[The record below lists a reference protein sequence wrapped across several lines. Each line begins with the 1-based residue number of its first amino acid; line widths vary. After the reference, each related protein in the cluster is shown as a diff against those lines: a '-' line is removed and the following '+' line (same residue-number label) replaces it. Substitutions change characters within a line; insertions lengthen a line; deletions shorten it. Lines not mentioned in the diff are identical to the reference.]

1 MKPQSH
7 KTNQS
12 RAVAVTRYNEVWRW
26 VSVVIVLIMMVFAA
40 RVVAQTPE
48 ERGLEI
54 AIEADTRDTGFQD
67 SQSTLTMVLRNRHGE
82 ETTRELR
89 NRVLEVDN
97 DGDKTLVI
105 FDTPRDVKGTAFLSY
120 THKEGDDDQWLYLPA
135 LKRVKRISSSNK
147 SGPFVGS
154 EFAYEDIASQEV
166 EKYTYKYVGDE
177 EVDGLMCFKV
187 ESYPVD
193 KKSGYT
199 KRITWVDQQEYR
211 AMKVEFYDKKSELL
225 KTLTYKG
232 YQHYIDDYWR
242 PDEMHMVN
250 HQTGKSTTLLWR
262 DYEFQTGLTDRD
274 FDKNALARAR

>member
-1 MKPQSH
+1 MKRQSH
-7 KTNQS
+7 SKS
-12 RAVAVTRYNEVWRW
+12 VALVRSNELWRW
-26 VSVVIVLIMMVFAA
+26 ISVVIVLVMMVFAA
-40 RVVAQTPE
+40 RVVAQDKTPE
-48 ERGLEI
+48 QRGLEI
-54 AIEADTRDTGFQD
+54 ALEQDKRDVGFKD
-67 SQSTLTMVLRNRHGE
+67 SQSTLTMILRNRHGE

-89 NRVLEVDN
+89 NRTLEVDA

-120 THKEGDDDQWLYLPA
+120 THKEGNDDQWLYLPA

-166 EKYTYKYVGDE
+166 EKYNWKYIGDE
-177 EVDGLMCFKV
+177 DVDGMTCFIV

-199 KRITWVDQQEYR
+199 KRIAWVDQAEYR
-211 AMKVEFYDKKSELL
+211 NMKVEFYDKKSELL

-232 YQHYIDDYWR
+232 YQEYVGQYWR
-242 PDEMHMVN
+242 ADEMHMTN
-250 HQTGKSTTLLWR
+250 HQTGKSTILQFGG
-262 DYEFQTGLTDRD
+262 YEFQTGLDERD